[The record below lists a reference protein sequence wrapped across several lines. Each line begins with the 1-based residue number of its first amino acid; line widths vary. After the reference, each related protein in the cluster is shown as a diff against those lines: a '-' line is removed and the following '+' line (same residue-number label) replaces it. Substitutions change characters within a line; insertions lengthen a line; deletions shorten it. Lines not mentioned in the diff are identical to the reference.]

1 MKIAVCDND
10 KIIREKIVSL
20 IKERGKV
27 AYITK
32 EETELLDKK
41 LTAEQV
47 EMLRSKMSQNDFK
60 NYKIKEGDILK
71 DKMPEN
77 WDEKSVD
84 ERLKAR
90 GIKLKDQLFL
100 VADI

>member
-1 MKIAVCDND
+1 
-10 KIIREKIVSL
+10 
-20 IKERGKV
+20 
-27 AYITK
+27 
-32 EETELLDKK
+32 
-41 LTAEQV
+41 
-47 EMLRSKMSQNDFK
+47 MSQNDFK

-100 VADI
+100 VAGI